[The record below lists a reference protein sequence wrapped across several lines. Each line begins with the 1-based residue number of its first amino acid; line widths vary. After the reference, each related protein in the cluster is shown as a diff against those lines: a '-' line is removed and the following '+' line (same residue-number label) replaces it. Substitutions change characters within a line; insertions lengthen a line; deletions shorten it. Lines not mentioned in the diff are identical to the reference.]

1 MRVAIIVAMDEN
13 RGIGAHSRLP
23 WHLSEDLKRFK
34 QLTMGHHLIMGRK
47 TFESIGRPLP
57 GREIIILTRQN
68 DFVQE
73 GCFIVSSLDN
83 ALKVAKNRGENE
95 VFIAGGGQVYE
106 QALPLVDRIYLTCV
120 HTVANAD
127 TFFPKLDCK
136 MWREVLSRF
145 QKADHD
151 NAFATTYKVLDR
163 ELKA

>member
-34 QLTMGHHLIMGRK
+34 QLTMGHHLIIGRK

-57 GREIIILTRQN
+57 GREFIILTRQN

-73 GCFIVSSLDN
+73 GCFVVSSLDN
-83 ALKVAKNRGENE
+83 ALQVAKDRGENE
-95 VFIAGGGQVYE
+95 VFVAGGGQVYE

-120 HTVANAD
+120 HTVAFAD
-127 TFFPKLDCK
+127 TFFPKFDCK
-136 MWREVLSRF
+136 MWREVHSIF
-145 QKADHD
+145 QEADHD
-151 NAFATTYKVLDR
+151 NIFATTFKLLVRKIYT
-163 ELKA
+163 

>member
-1 MRVAIIVAMDEN
+1 VRVAIIVAMDEN
-13 RGIGAHSRLP
+13 RGIGAHNRLP
-23 WHLSEDLKRFK
+23 WHLSADLKRFK

-47 TFESIGRPLP
+47 TFESIGRLLP
-57 GREIIILTRQN
+57 GREFIILTRQI
-68 DFVQE
+68 DFVQA
-73 GCFIVSSLDN
+73 GCLIVSSLDN

-151 NAFATTYKVLDR
+151 NAFGTTYKVLDR
-163 ELKA
+163 EL